1 MYTMFQKQQDTTQ
14 FVKHFVSNTR
24 LVVWIKKTVDK
35 LSYITLVDDTQNVL
49 IPKDL
54 VVFGSINNPSDSRLK
69 DNVIAIDDCQ
79 RINELI
85 PCKYTFIGDATR
97 RTHYG
102 IMAQDLE
109 KVYPS
114 LVNDTVLDGIKTV
127 NYLELVPIL
136 VCKVNA
142 MQTEIDELRNI
153 IFRHVNEGCKN
164 HS

>member
-1 MYTMFQKQQDTTQ
+1 MFQKQQDTTQ

-54 VVFGSINNPSDSRLK
+54 VVIGSINNPSDNRLK
-69 DNVIAIDDCQ
+69 DNVTIVDDYQ
-79 RINELI
+79 RINELN
-85 PCKYTFIGDATR
+85 PCKYTFVGDPAK

-114 LVNDTVLDGIKTV
+114 LVNDTMLDGIKTV

-136 VCKVNA
+136 ICKVNA
-142 MQTEIDELRNI
+142 MQTEIDELRN
-153 IFRHVNEGCKN
+153 KL
-164 HS
+164 

>member
-1 MYTMFQKQQDTTQ
+1 MFQKQQDTTQ

-54 VVFGSINNPSDSRLK
+54 VVIGSINNPSDSRLK
-69 DNVIAIDDCQ
+69 DNILPVDDYK
-79 RINELI
+79 RINELN
-85 PCKYTFIGDATR
+85 PCKYTFIGDATK

-114 LVNDTVLDGIKTV
+114 LVNDMVLDGIKTV

-136 VCKVNA
+136 ICKVNA
-142 MQTEIDELRNI
+142 MQIEIDELRN
-153 IFRHVNEGCKN
+153 KL
-164 HS
+164 

>member
-1 MYTMFQKQQDTTQ
+1 MFQKQQDTSQ

-54 VVFGSINNPSDSRLK
+54 VVIGSINNPSDSRLK
-69 DNVIAIDDCQ
+69 DNVTAIDDCQ
-79 RINELI
+79 RINELK
-85 PCKYTFIGDATR
+85 PCKYTFIGDATK

-114 LVNDTVLDGIKTV
+114 LVNDAVLDGIKTV

-142 MQTEIDELRNI
+142 MQTEIDELRN
-153 IFRHVNEGCKN
+153 KL
-164 HS
+164 

>member
-1 MYTMFQKQQDTTQ
+1 MFQKQQDTTQ

-54 VVFGSINNPSDSRLK
+54 VVIGSINNPSDSRLK
-69 DNVIAIDDCQ
+69 DNVTAINDCQ
-79 RINELI
+79 RINELN
-85 PCKYTFIGDATR
+85 PCKYTFIGDPTE

-109 KVYPS
+109 RVYPS
-114 LVNDTVLDGIKTV
+114 LVNDTMLDGIKTV

-136 VCKVNA
+136 ICKVNA
-142 MQTEIDELRNI
+142 MQTEIDELRD
-153 IFRHVNEGCKN
+153 KL
-164 HS
+164 